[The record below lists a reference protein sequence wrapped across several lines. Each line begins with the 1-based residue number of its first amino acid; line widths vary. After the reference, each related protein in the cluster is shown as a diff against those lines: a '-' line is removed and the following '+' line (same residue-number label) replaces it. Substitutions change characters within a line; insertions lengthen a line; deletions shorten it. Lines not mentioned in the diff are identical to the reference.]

1 MSTTEAKAVTGEFAW
16 HDLMTTDVEGA
27 KRFYGELL
35 GWEFERFE
43 GGPADYPLIGFGG
56 EQHGGMLAL
65 ESSQAGSPRWLGHVR
80 VPDAD
85 EALLRAEAAGG
96 SGTGEP
102 GELAG
107 VGRWAGIA
115 DPRGATIS
123 AFAPAYDTPASGKV
137 FAWVELATSDPDA
150 AKQFY
155 AEVLGWDTGEMDM
168 GDAGPYG
175 LFKQADGQDVAGVTQ
190 ASEGDQDVWYPYVTT
205 GDVDATTERAKA
217 LGATVLLEPISVP
230 GVGRF
235 SILTDPQGA
244 RFGLFGTAA
253 DANA

>member
-1 MSTTEAKAVTGEFAW
+1 MSTTETKAVTGEFAW
-16 HDLMTTDVEGA
+16 HDLLTTDVEAA

-35 GWEFERFE
+35 GWEFDVFKPGEL
-43 GGPADYPLIGFGG
+43 DYPMISVGG

-65 ESSQAGSPRWLGHVR
+65 ESSDVSSPRWLGHVR
-80 VPDAD
+80 VSDAD

-96 SGTGEP
+96 SPAGEP
-102 GELAG
+102 GELEG

-115 DPRGATIS
+115 DPRGAVIS

-137 FAWVELATSDPDA
+137 FAWMELATSDPDA

-155 AEVLGWDTGEMDM
+155 AEALGWGTGEMDM
-168 GDAGPYG
+168 GEAGPYG
-175 LFKQADGQDVAGVTQ
+175 LFKQADGQDVAGITQ
-190 ASEGDQDVWYPYVTT
+190 SQSGEDAWYPYLTT
-205 GDVDATTERAKA
+205 GDVDATTERAKE

-235 SILTDPQGA
+235 SILTDPAGA
-244 RFGLFGTAA
+244 RFGLFGTESES
-253 DANA
+253 

>member
-1 MSTTEAKAVTGEFAW
+1 MSTTKAKAVTGEFAW
-16 HDLMTTDVEGA
+16 HDLMTTDVEAA

-35 GWEFERFE
+35 GWTFERWE
-43 GGPADYPLIGFGG
+43 GGDSDYPLISSGG
-56 EQHGGMLAL
+56 EQHGGMLPL
-65 ESSQAGSPRWLGHVR
+65 EATQVGSPRWMGHVR

-85 EALLRAEAAGG
+85 DALLRAEAAGG

-102 GELAG
+102 GEMEG

-115 DPRGATIS
+115 DPRGGTIS

-137 FAWVELATSDPDA
+137 FAWLELASSDPAA
-150 AKQFY
+150 AKAFY
-155 AEVLGWDTGEMDM
+155 AEALGWQTGEMDM

-175 LFKQADGQDVAGVTQ
+175 VFKQADGQDVAGITQ
-190 ASEGDQDVWYPYVTT
+190 SQGGEDVWYPYLTT
-205 GDVDATTERAKA
+205 ADVDATTARAKE

-235 SILTDPQGA
+235 SILTDPAGA
-244 RFGLFGTAA
+244 RFGLFGTAS
-253 DANA
+253 